1 MTFLTIILQI
11 EMFHYG
17 YLCENITEKAI
28 LKKSFK
34 KKLTIYVPSCQ
45 IVYIF
50 SFYKLVH

>member
-28 LKKSFK
+28 LKKLIRK
-34 KKLTIYVPSCQ
+34 KKKTNDLCTFLPNCIH
-45 IVYIF
+45 F
-50 SFYKLVH
+50 FFL

>member
-1 MTFLTIILQI
+1 MTFHTIILQI

-28 LKKSFK
+28 LKKLIRK
-34 KKLTIYVPSCQ
+34 KKRKLTIYVPSCQ

-50 SFYKLVH
+50 YFL